1 MAPQRRKQ
9 KRYMIM
15 IWTAAVVIAWIAY
28 EVRKANRAMQQAD
41 AEEVR
46 MLCEE
51 MVEMGMAELLEY
63 DADMV
68 AALELI
74 HEVDED

>member
-1 MAPQRRKQ
+1 MV
-9 KRYMIM
+9 M
-15 IWTAAVVIAWIAY
+15 IWTAVVIAWIAY
-28 EVRKANRAMQQAD
+28 EVMKANRAMQQAD

-46 MLCEE
+46 LMCEE

-63 DADMV
+63 DADMI

>member
-1 MAPQRRKQ
+1 MV
-9 KRYMIM
+9 M

-46 MLCEE
+46 LLCEE

-63 DADMV
+63 DADMI

>member
-1 MAPQRRKQ
+1 
-9 KRYMIM
+9 MIM

-28 EVRKANRAMQQAD
+28 EVRKANRAMLEQAD

-46 MLCEE
+46 LLCEE
-51 MVEMGMAELLEY
+51 MVEMGMAEMLEW
-63 DADMV
+63 DADMI

>member
-1 MAPQRRKQ
+1 MV
-9 KRYMIM
+9 M

-46 MLCEE
+46 LLCEE
-51 MVEMGMAELLEY
+51 MVEMGMAEMLEW